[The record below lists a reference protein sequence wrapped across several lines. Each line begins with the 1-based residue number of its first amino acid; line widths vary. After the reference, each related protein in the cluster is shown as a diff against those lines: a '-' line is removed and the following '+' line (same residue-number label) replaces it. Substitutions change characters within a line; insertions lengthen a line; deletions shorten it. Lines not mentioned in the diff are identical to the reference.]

1 MTGPYLSVRDYFPI
15 EVSGCCLRVAFSGV
29 RLLSES
35 TAGVKK
41 ILHRHGEGYVASV
54 IFICRNYPL
63 ELAPFTDVWLP

>member
-1 MTGPYLSVRDYFPI
+1 MTGPYLSVRDYFHRSQRMLLESRI
-15 EVSGCCLRVAFSGV
+15 LRCTSAVGIDG
-29 RLLSES
+29 RR
-35 TAGVKK
+35 KK